1 MKCIY
6 CNKPAKRRPDGF
18 VVCRDCTEQN
28 KVYTAMQKQAEK
40 IRKLREALQAID
52 ALLQH
57 NYAGNNYL
65 VALACIDQ
73 LTSIVR
79 RMAQLE
85 SEDGGRRFPTKAE
98 CAEARAVLEL
108 WGLQ

>member
-52 ALLQH
+52 ALLQ
-57 NYAGNNYL
+57 
-65 VALACIDQ
+65 
-73 LTSIVR
+73 
-79 RMAQLE
+79 LE